1 MKKYT
6 TEVINSEGTLAIMR
20 DGRDVLYVKRAVT
33 ANHRLVAK
41 LDSRREE
48 MTDEEHQRLVAVI
61 VEAFKKH
68 E

>member
-1 MKKYT
+1 
-6 TEVINSEGTLAIMR
+6 IMR
-20 DGRDVLYVKRAVT
+20 DGWDVLYVKRAV

-48 MTDEEHQRLVAVI
+48 MSDEEHQRLVDVI

-68 E
+68 EDVTTDVAVEVTDDE